1 MSVFL
6 CSKCN
11 SQFPK
16 WLGQCPEC
24 GAWGSIA
31 EQSSANLVKQNN
43 QKSSNDGLVK
53 FNQIEDRD
61 FPKLKTKIEEI
72 DRVLGEGMVPSSLIL
87 LGGQPGIGKST
98 IALQIV
104 GQFSDHPVFY
114 VSGEES
120 LSQVQSRV
128 KRLGIETTNLGFL
141 GETDIDVIVSTIKK
155 NKPHLVVI
163 DSIQT
168 VSSHLLSTAAGNV
181 NQIRIVVSKL
191 REVAIATKSIILI
204 IGQVTKEGLVAGPK
218 ALEHLVDVV
227 LYLDGDANQHFRFL
241 RAIKNRFG
249 STQEIG
255 VFDMKEKGLM
265 EVKNPSEIFLAN
277 RNPEISGSIITSVIE
292 GRRSFLVE
300 VQALVSKTNFGYP
313 QRKSSGFDLSRLSLL
328 VAVLTKRLNLNL
340 NNQDIHINIAGGL
353 KVKEPAIDLGV
364 SLAIISAF
372 RNKPIQG
379 NYAVFGE
386 VGLAGEIRSVSFV
399 DKRIQECLKMG
410 FTKII
415 CPLDLKLSDKK
426 EILPVKNL
434 KEAVIEL
441 EKNSK

>member
-1 MSVFL
+1 MSIFV

-24 GAWGSIA
+24 GAWGLISK
-31 EQSSANLVKQNN
+31 QSSANLFKQS
-43 QKSSNDGLVK
+43 KKISNKEGLVK
-53 FNQIEDRD
+53 FDRSEHQASS
-61 FPKLKTKIEEI
+61 KLKTKIEEV

-98 IALQIV
+98 LALQIA
-104 GQFSDHPVFY
+104 GQFSNYSVFY
-114 VSGEES
+114 ISGEES
-120 LSQVQSRV
+120 ISQVQSRI
-128 KRLGIETTNLGFL
+128 KRLGIQTVNLRFL
-141 GETDIDVIVSTIKK
+141 GETDIDIIVSAIEK
-155 NKPHLVVI
+155 NKPRLVVV

-168 VSSHLLSTAAGNV
+168 VSSNLLSTAAGSV
-181 NQIRIVVSKL
+181 NQIRIVLSRL

-204 IGQVTKEGLVAGPK
+204 IGQVTKEGSVAGPK

-227 LYLDGDANQHFRFL
+227 LYLDGDASQHFRFL

-255 VFDMKEKGLM
+255 VFDMKEKGLI
-265 EVKNPSEIFLAN
+265 EVRNPSEIFLAN
-277 RNPEISGSIITSVIE
+277 RNPETSGSIITSVIE

-300 VQALVSKTNFGYP
+300 VQALVFRTNFGYP

-328 VAVLTKRLNLNL
+328 TAVLTKRLNLNL

-372 RNKPIQG
+372 KNKPIQE

-386 VGLAGEIRSVSFV
+386 VGLAGEIRSVAFPE
-399 DKRIQECLKMG
+399 KRIQECLKMG
-410 FTKII
+410 FTRII
-415 CPLDLKLSDKK
+415 CPLDSKLPNKK
-426 EILPVKNL
+426 EILQVRNL
-434 KEAVIEL
+434 KEAVTEL
-441 EKNSK
+441 EKKI

>member
-1 MSVFL
+1 MSIFV

-24 GAWGSIA
+24 GTWGSIA
-31 EQSSANLVKQNN
+31 EQSSVNLVKQN
-43 QKSSNDGLVK
+43 KKISNKDILIK
-53 FNQIEDRD
+53 FNQSESQILS
-61 FPKLKTKIEEI
+61 KLKTRIDEI

-98 IALQIV
+98 LALQIA
-104 GQFSDHPVFY
+104 GQFSDDLVFY
-114 VSGEES
+114 ISGEES
-120 LSQVQSRV
+120 VSQVQSRI
-128 KRLGIETTNLGFL
+128 KRLGAQTTNLRFL
-141 GETDIDVIVSTIKK
+141 GETDIDVIIPVIKK
-155 NKPHLVVI
+155 NKPRLVII

-168 VSSHLLSTAAGNV
+168 VYSSSLLATAGSV

-191 REVAIATKSIILI
+191 REVAIATKSVILI
-204 IGQVTKEGLVAGPK
+204 IGQVTKGGSVAGPK

-255 VFDMKEKGLM
+255 VFDMKEKGLI
-265 EVKNPSEIFLAN
+265 EVKNPSEIFLVN
-277 RNPEISGSIITSVIE
+277 RSPETSGSVIASIVE
-292 GRRSFLVE
+292 GRRSFLIE
-300 VQALVSKTNFGYP
+300 VQALVSRTNFGHP

-328 VAVLTKRLNLNL
+328 IAVLTKRLNLNL

-364 SLAIISAF
+364 SLSMVSAF
-372 RNKPIQG
+372 KNKPINQ

-386 VGLAGEIRSVSFV
+386 VGLAGEVRSVAFPE
-399 DKRIQECLKMG
+399 KRIKECLKMG

-415 CPLDLKLSDKK
+415 CPLDTKLPNDKK
-426 EILPVKNL
+426 FFPVKNL
-434 KEAVIEL
+434 KEAVLVL
-441 EKNSK
+441 EKI

>member
-1 MSVFL
+1 MSIFV

-24 GAWGSIA
+24 GTWGSIA
-31 EQSSANLVKQNN
+31 EQSSVNLVKQN
-43 QKSSNDGLVK
+43 KKISNKDILIK
-53 FNQIEDRD
+53 FNQSESQILS
-61 FPKLKTKIEEI
+61 KLKTRIDEI

-98 IALQIV
+98 LALQIA
-104 GQFSDHPVFY
+104 GQFSDDLVFY
-114 VSGEES
+114 ISGEES
-120 LSQVQSRV
+120 VSQVQSRI
-128 KRLGIETTNLGFL
+128 KRLGAQTTNLRFL
-141 GETDIDVIVSTIKK
+141 GETDIDVIIPVIKK
-155 NKPHLVVI
+155 NKPRLVII

-168 VSSHLLSTAAGNV
+168 VYSSSLLATAGSV

-191 REVAIATKSIILI
+191 REVAIATKSVILI
-204 IGQVTKEGLVAGPK
+204 IGQVTKGGSVAGPK

-255 VFDMKEKGLM
+255 VFDMKEKGLI
-265 EVKNPSEIFLAN
+265 EVKNPSEIFLVN
-277 RNPEISGSIITSVIE
+277 RSPETSGSVIASIVE
-292 GRRSFLVE
+292 GRRSFLIE
-300 VQALVSKTNFGYP
+300 VQALVSRTNFGHP

-328 VAVLTKRLNLNL
+328 IAVLTKRLNLNL

-353 KVKEPAIDLGV
+353 KVLEPAIDLGV
-364 SLAIISAF
+364 SLSMVSAF
-372 RNKPIQG
+372 KNKPINQ

-386 VGLAGEIRSVSFV
+386 VGLAGEVRSVAFPE
-399 DKRIQECLKMG
+399 KRIKECLKMG

-415 CPLDLKLSDKK
+415 CPLDTKLPNDKK
-426 EILPVKNL
+426 FFPVKNL
-434 KEAVIEL
+434 KEAVLVL
-441 EKNSK
+441 EKI